1 MPQRAIG
8 DPLLVAV
15 DFLSDALFGYPGS
28 INPSRMMTVVALD
41 GIALRERGR
50 GVTRSMKHL
59 IPLLAM
65 KGDLKYVALL
75 TKEGDRML
83 GDFEGDK
90 IIVPRMPTSIWEQ
103 FGLPFYARRA
113 GASLIYSLAECAP
126 LWGARV
132 LLHVP
137 EDPYIRWQL
146 MPASSFRE
154 HLRRAYQRL
163 TMTAGIQRA
172 PLIIASCG
180 PTANALRQ
188 RFGNHIAALTI
199 VPLGVDINFFRASPN
214 PSEDAIFHLG
224 SAETRDQTT
233 AVVQAYSEA
242 LKLSPD
248 LPDLVIGGDL
258 GSNVEQAYDA
268 AAKAQTMPR
277 LHLLGRITD
286 SELQSRYA
294 NCAICIQLTRYE
306 GFGLQ
311 PLEAL
316 ACGAPVLIPPEAAVL
331 EVVGGAA
338 VVADD
343 SNPGAIAKVI
353 VDLWNDP
360 DRRARL
366 RAAGPSRAAQFGW
379 PDAAARI
386 HDALLQLAVPVAQ
399 LT

>member
-1 MPQRAIG
+1 MPHRMVG
-8 DPLLVAV
+8 DPQLVAGAL
-15 DFLSDALFGYPGS
+15 LSGRSWLF
-28 INPSRMMTVVALD
+28 SRSRLMTVVALD

-50 GVTRSMKHL
+50 GVARSMKHL
-59 IPLLAM
+59 IPLLAK
-65 KGDLKYVALL
+65 KGGIEYVTLL
-75 TKEGDRML
+75 TKEGDRLL
-83 GDFEGDK
+83 GDFEGNK
-90 IIVPRMPTSIWEQ
+90 MVVPTMPTSIWEQ
-103 FGLPFYARRA
+103 FGLPFFARRV

-146 MPASSFRE
+146 MAASSFRE
-154 HLRRAYQRL
+154 YLRRAYQRL
-163 TMTAGIQRA
+163 TMTAGIRRA
-172 PLIIASCG
+172 PLVIASCG
-180 PTANALRQ
+180 PTANALRA
-188 RFGNHIAALTI
+188 RFGEHIAALRI
-199 VPLGVDINFFRASPN
+199 VPLGVDTNLFRASPN

-224 SAETRDQTT
+224 SAESRDQTT
-233 AVVQAYSEA
+233 TVVQAYSEA

-258 GSNVEQAYDA
+258 GPNMELAHNA
-268 AAKAQTMPR
+268 AAEAQAVTR
-277 LHLLGRITD
+277 VQFLGRVTD
-286 SELQSRYA
+286 TELRHRYA

-316 ACGAPVLIPPEAAVL
+316 ACGAPVLVPPEAAVL

-338 VVADD
+338 VIADD
-343 SNPGAIAKVI
+343 GHPSAIAKVI

-360 DRRARL
+360 NRRARL
-366 RAAGPSRAAQFGW
+366 RAAGPRRAAEFSW
-379 PDAAARI
+379 PDTATRI
-386 HDALLQLAVPVAQ
+386 HDALLQLAPSGGQ